1 MDELKAVF
9 AANLIQ
15 LRNSANLTQAE
26 LGEKLHYTDKAVSKW
41 ERAESVPDAMALKK
55 LAETFGVTVDALL
68 TEPEKW
74 GPPPTLRS
82 EKETYSRMFI
92 ILCAIASI
100 WTLCVIEFVVVWI
113 VLNTIQWIV
122 FVIAVPLSLVALLIF
137 NSIWYQGRHNMYIVG
152 TLVLSLVAM
161 IYLMLL
167 KYNFW
172 QMFLI
177 LLPAELVV
185 YLAFHIPV
193 SHRKKDTLPAVETEK
208 GRGRAGEEDRS
219 L

>member
-9 AANLIQ
+9 AANLIR
-15 LRNSANLTQAE
+15 LRNGAGMTQAE

-41 ERAESVPDAMALKK
+41 ERAESVPDVMALKK
-55 LAETFGVTVDALL
+55 LAEVFGVTVDALL

-82 EKETYSRMFI
+82 ETETYSRMFI
-92 ILCAIASI
+92 VLCAIASI

-113 VLNTIQWIV
+113 VLDTIQWIV
-122 FVIAVPLSLVALLIF
+122 FVIAVPLSLTALLIF

-152 TLVLSLVAM
+152 VLVMSLVAM
-161 IYLMLL
+161 IYLVLL

-177 LLPAELVV
+177 LIPAELVV
-185 YLAFHIPV
+185 FLAFHIPV
-193 SHRKKDTLPAVETEK
+193 SHRKKDIY
-208 GRGRAGEEDRS
+208 RQ
-219 L
+219 